1 MFIVLSNAIED
12 VIRPQ
17 FRNLTERTAELNR
30 NLTKRTAEL
39 NANNIKELFSQ
50 IQYTLS
56 IPGNEIEINRII
68 FRFVNAGV
76 DLCNTEPDDYNE
88 IAHFMFK
95 FSNICII
102 LAGGTI
108 ESARELYDV
117 NTMKIIK
124 YAYSKYGLLQFS
136 REIDKSKIVFI
147 ILMFNSI
154 FKNIVFETYNK
165 KIRKTSNIREIEFG
179 YYSNKLFNITKKINN
194 KFLNNIKIKKYNTN
208 VHDNIKQVILYF
220 YAISNN
226 INRYF
231 SPAAA
236 AAAAAPTN
244 RQSIHSA
251 VAAAASVAVSRKKK
265 GRRSSTR
272 RDAENTRKRRRSSII
287 SNLSA
292 VAARSASPTRKKQRI
307 SPQKTRKRKFS
318 ELYVKNFSI

>member
-1 MFIVLSNAIED
+1 L
-12 VIRPQ
+12 
-17 FRNLTERTAELNR
+17 
-30 NLTKRTAEL
+30 K
-39 NANNIKELFSQ
+39 
-50 IQYTLS
+50 
-56 IPGNEIEINRII
+56 
-68 FRFVNAGV
+68 
-76 DLCNTEPDDYNE
+76 
-88 IAHFMFK
+88 H
-95 FSNICII
+95 
-102 LAGGTI
+102 
-108 ESARELYDV
+108 
-117 NTMKIIK
+117 
-124 YAYSKYGLLQFS
+124 
-136 REIDKSKIVFI
+136 
-147 ILMFNSI
+147 
-154 FKNIVFETYNK
+154 K

-179 YYSNKLFNITKKINN
+179 YYNNKLFNITKKINN

-236 AAAAAPTN
+236 AAVAPTN

-265 GRRSSTR
+265 GMRSSTR

-292 VAARSASPTRKKQRI
+292 VAARSASPTRKKPRI